1 MVAKKYRQGDVLFI
15 QMESLPNCNAR
26 KRENGHILE
35 GEVTGHVH
43 RIEDLSSAEVL
54 EIGAGLFVK
63 VNERGVSI
71 VHDEHNPISLPP
83 GAYEVRQQREYSPQ
97 KSRFVTD

>member
-15 QMESLPNCNAR
+15 QWESLPNCNAK

-35 GEVTGHVH
+35 GEATGHVH

-71 VHDEHNPISLPP
+71 VHNEHNPLPLPP
-83 GAYEVRQQREYSPQ
+83 GTYEVRQQREYSTKRNQ
-97 KSRFVTD
+97 FVRD